1 MQPACN
7 STKSGLFELSEV
19 KLRRIQRKNS
29 QAFRMKF
36 SDFET
41 NTIQEYAT
49 YKNCW
54 LRSPILKF

>member
-49 YKNCW
+49 YKNC
-54 LRSPILKF
+54 